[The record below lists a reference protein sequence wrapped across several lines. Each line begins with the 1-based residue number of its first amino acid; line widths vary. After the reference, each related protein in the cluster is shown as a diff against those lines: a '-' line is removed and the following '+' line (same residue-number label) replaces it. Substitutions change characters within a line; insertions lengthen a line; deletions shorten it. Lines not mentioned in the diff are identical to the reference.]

1 MQKIYKH
8 LEIKMT
14 ELTLLKS
21 LLYWKMLK
29 YVSKTLRAI

>member
-8 LEIKMT
+8 YGVNPTKKFTVLENA
-14 ELTLLKS
+14 
-21 LLYWKMLK
+21 K